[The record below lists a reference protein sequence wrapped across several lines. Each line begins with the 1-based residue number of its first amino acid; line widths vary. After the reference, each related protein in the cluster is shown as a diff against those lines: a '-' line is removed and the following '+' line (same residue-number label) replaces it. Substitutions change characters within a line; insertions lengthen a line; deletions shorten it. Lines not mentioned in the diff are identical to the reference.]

1 MDAIFDNLTD
11 EKGNEV
17 TVNNFLDRQRMV
29 VSKMSVER
37 AKEAKEQVRLLFYD
51 WHMQLIERISFFIY
65 DYFKQ
70 YIDESVG
77 YTC

>member
-11 EKGNEV
+11 EEENEV
-17 TVNNFLDRQRMV
+17 TVNKFLDRQWMV

-51 WHMQLIERISFFIY
+51 
-65 DYFKQ
+65 
-70 YIDESVG
+70 
-77 YTC
+77 